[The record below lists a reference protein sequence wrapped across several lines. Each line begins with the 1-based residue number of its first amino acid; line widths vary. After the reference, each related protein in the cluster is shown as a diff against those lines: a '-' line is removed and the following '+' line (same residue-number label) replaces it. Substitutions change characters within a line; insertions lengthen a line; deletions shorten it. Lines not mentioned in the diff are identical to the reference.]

1 MALEDVYQRNLHH
14 RTHRAGW
21 LRAAVL
27 GANDGL
33 VSTASLM
40 IGVAAA
46 RAGDQSFLVTAGAA
60 GIAAGAMSMAVGEY
74 VSVRSQNDIE
84 ESDRLLEIEHL
95 AIDPEGEFE
104 ELVEIYMKRGLSR
117 ELAVQVV
124 DAMHKRDPLEAHLRD
139 ELRTISTYKG
149 ASSSGSSRF
158 GMSFTAGGPHSIRWS
173 ICPNTGCG
181 SHQHRGLHNPWPP
194 CNGNDQCE
202 DCRLKASYPNLARD
216 WRRNSRN
223 GHHGGYWPSPACEWH
238 LKHPLATLLHSALN
252 YQQ

>member
-40 IGVAAA
+40 IGVVAA
-46 RAGDQSFLVTAGAA
+46 RAEQSFLITAGAA

-95 AIDPEGEFE
+95 AIDPQGELE
-104 ELVEIYMKRGLSR
+104 ELIQIYIDRGLSR
-117 ELAVQVV
+117 ELATEV
-124 DAMHKRDPLEAHLRD
+124 ATTMHARDPLEAHLRD
-139 ELRTISTYKG
+139 ELGQHPHTKARPVQAAI
-149 ASSSGSSRF
+149 ASAL
-158 GMSFTAGGPHSIRWS
+158 SFTAGGLIPFVGAFAPSHGKAAWS
-173 ICPNTGCG
+173 IIIFTIIGLIFTGIISAKTAG
-181 SHQHRGLHNPWPP
+181 SKLLIPTLRVIGGGCLGMAITAGIGQILHVS
-194 CNGNDQCE
+194 GI
-202 DCRLKASYPNLARD
+202 
-216 WRRNSRN
+216 
-223 GHHGGYWPSPACEWH
+223 
-238 LKHPLATLLHSALN
+238 
-252 YQQ
+252 